1 LLLQNWWFT
10 TLIGTKLPIQP
21 PLRDDLKCDVLIVG
35 GGASGLAA
43 AARFVGTGKKVVLL
57 EKNICGGSS
66 TGKSAGF
73 LTPDSELELSQLIRR
88 FGPTGAKDL
97 WEVPVK
103 GIDRMISLIRSGGI
117 DCDLQ
122 KQDSLF
128 LGKGSSGIKAV
139 QDEDS
144 SRKTLGY
151 ESQVYSRK
159 ELSSII
165 GSKDY
170 TAAVRYRHT
179 YGVDALR
186 YSQGLKGLLLDA
198 GISVYESSAVV
209 SLSGNSARTHMGSVT
224 ADQVIFC
231 ADKLGPDLS
240 PYSSNVY
247 HEQTFLSITEPLS
260 RKEQDFMF
268 PEEPFQCWDSDL
280 IYSYYRLTGARRLLL
295 GGGSLLTTY
304 AKNDSTNSSVIDHVI
319 GGFRRMFPNL
329 KGVRFMQYWSG
340 RIDMTRDLLPTVLRE
355 PSSPSVH
362 RVLGCVGLPW
372 ATFCGDFAA
381 RQVLAKA
388 ETGDEKYYRYFDVNR
403 RFLVPIWLEKIMGKR
418 LAFPLNNAW
427 AKYYQKDRREPGG
440 KAQSTAPRFGTSS

>member
-1 LLLQNWWFT
+1 M
-10 TLIGTKLPIQP
+10 LII
-21 PLRDDLKCDVLIVG
+21 G

-43 AARFVGTGKKVVLL
+43 AARFIGAGKSVVLL

-103 GIDRMISLIRSGGI
+103 GIDRMLSLIGAGAI

-122 KQDSLF
+122 KQDSLL
-128 LGKGSSGIKAV
+128 LGKGSGGIKV
-139 QDEDS
+139 VLDEDA
-144 SRKTLGY
+144 SRRSLGY
-151 ESQVYSRK
+151 ESKVYHGE
-159 ELSSII
+159 ELASII
-165 GSKDY
+165 GSKGY
-170 TAAVRYRHT
+170 TAAVRYRDT

-186 YSQGLKGLLLDA
+186 YAQGIKGMLINA

-209 SLSGNSARTHMGSVT
+209 SFSGHTARTHMGSVT

-231 ADKLGPDLS
+231 ADKLDPDLS

-260 RKEQDFMF
+260 WEEEHSMF
-268 PEEPFQCWDSDL
+268 PEVPFQCWDSDL

-304 AKNDSTNSSVIDHVI
+304 AKNDSTTPNVIDHVI
-319 GGFRRMFPNL
+319 RGFRRMFPNL
-329 KGVRFMQYWSG
+329 KGVRFIQYWSG

-355 PSSPSVH
+355 PSSPWVH

-381 RQVLAKA
+381 RQVLAEA
-388 ETGDEKYYRYFDVNR
+388 ETGDEKYYRYFDVDR
-403 RFLVPIWLEKIMGKR
+403 KFLVPIWLEKITGKR

-427 AKYYQKDRREPGG
+427 AKYYQKEGRASEWSRR
-440 KAQSTAPRFGTSS
+440 ANAPSSGASS

>member
-1 LLLQNWWFT
+1 M
-10 TLIGTKLPIQP
+10 
-21 PLRDDLKCDVLIVG
+21 LIVG

-43 AARFVGTGKKVVLL
+43 AARFVGTGKRVVLL
-57 EKNICGGSS
+57 ERNICGGSS

-88 FGPTGAKDL
+88 FGPYGARDL

-103 GIDRMISLIRSGGI
+103 GIDRMISLISSGGI

-128 LGKGSSGIKAV
+128 LGGGSGGIKAV
-139 QDEDS
+139 RDEDS
-144 SRKTLGY
+144 SRRCLGY
-151 ESQVYSRK
+151 ESQVYSGSG
-159 ELSSII
+159 LGSII
-165 GSKDY
+165 GSKGY
-170 TAAVRYRHT
+170 TAAVRYRDT

-186 YSQGLKGLLLDA
+186 YAQGIKGMLIDA

-209 SLSGNSARTHMGSVT
+209 SFLGHTARTHMGSVT
-224 ADQVIFC
+224 ADQIIFC

-260 RKEQDFMF
+260 RKEQDSMF

-280 IYSYYRLTGARRLLL
+280 IYSYYRLTGAKRLLL

-304 AKNDSTNSSVIDHVI
+304 AKNDSTTSKVIDHVI

-329 KGVRFMQYWSG
+329 KGVRFIQYWPC

-355 PSSPSVH
+355 PDSPWVH

-381 RQVLAKA
+381 RQVLADA

-403 RFLVPIWLEKIMGKR
+403 RFLIPIWLEKIMGKR
-418 LAFPLNNAW
+418 LAFPFNNAW
-427 AKYYQKDRREPGG
+427 AKYYQKDRNESEG
-440 KAQSTAPRFGTSS
+440 KARTSVPGSGVSS

>member
-1 LLLQNWWFT
+1 MLLQNWWFT
-10 TLIGTKLPIQP
+10 TLIGTSLPIQP
-21 PLRDDLKCDVLIVG
+21 PLKEDLKCDVLIVG

-43 AARFVGTGKKVVLL
+43 AARLAGTGKKVVLL

-88 FGPTGAKDL
+88 FGPTGARAL
-97 WEVPVK
+97 WDVPVK
-103 GIDRMISLIRSGGI
+103 GIDRMVSLIKSAGI

-128 LGKGSSGIKAV
+128 LGKGRRGIRAV

-144 SRKTLGY
+144 SRRSLGY
-151 ESQVYSRK
+151 ESQVYGGG
-159 ELSSII
+159 ELDSII
-165 GSKDY
+165 GSKGY
-170 TAAVRYRHT
+170 TAAVRYRDT

-186 YSQGLKGLLLDA
+186 YTQGIKGMLIDA
-198 GISVYESSAVV
+198 GIIVCESSAVV
-209 SLSGNSARTHMGSVT
+209 SFSGHTAHTHMGSVT
-224 ADQVIFC
+224 ADHVIFC

-260 RKEQDFMF
+260 AKEQNSMF

-280 IYSYYRLTGARRLLL
+280 VYSYYRLTGAKRLLL

-304 AKNDSTNSSVIDHVI
+304 AKNDSTTTGVVDHVI
-319 GGFRRMFPNL
+319 EGFRRMFPYL
-329 KGVRFMQYWSG
+329 KGVRFIQYWPG

-355 PSSPSVH
+355 PASPWVH

-372 ATFCGDFAA
+372 ATFCGEFAA
-381 RQVLAKA
+381 RQVLAEA
-388 ETGDEKYYRYFDVNR
+388 EAGDEKYYRYFDINR
-403 RFLVPIWLEKIMGKR
+403 RFLVPIWLEKIIGKR

-427 AKYYQKDRREPGG
+427 AKYYQKDR
-440 KAQSTAPRFGTSS
+440 

>member
-1 LLLQNWWFT
+1 M
-10 TLIGTKLPIQP
+10 
-21 PLRDDLKCDVLIVG
+21 KCDVLIIG

-43 AARFVGTGKKVVLL
+43 AARFIGTGKKVVLL

-97 WEVPVK
+97 WDVPVK
-103 GIDRMISLIRSGGI
+103 GIDRMISLVRSGGI

-122 KQDSLF
+122 RQDSLF
-128 LGKGSSGIKAV
+128 LGKGSGGTKAV
-139 QDEDS
+139 QDEYS
-144 SRKTLGY
+144 SRRSLGY
-151 ESQVYSRK
+151 ESQVYYCRD
-159 ELSSII
+159 LASII
-165 GSKDY
+165 GSKGY
-170 TAAVRYRHT
+170 AAAVRYRNT

-186 YSQGLKGLLLDA
+186 YAQGVKGVLIDS
-198 GISVYESSAVV
+198 GISVYESSPVE
-209 SLSGNSARTHMGSVT
+209 SFSKYTARTHMGSVT

-231 ADKLGPDLS
+231 ADKLGPELS

-260 RKEQDFMF
+260 PKEQYSMF

-280 IYSYYRLTGARRLLL
+280 IYSYFRLTGARRLLL

-304 AKNDSTNSSVIDHVI
+304 AKNDSTASRVVDHVI

-329 KGVRFMQYWSG
+329 KGVRFIQYWSG

-355 PSSPSVH
+355 PAFPRVH

-372 ATFCGDFAA
+372 ATFCGDFVA
-381 RQVLAKA
+381 RQVLAEA

-427 AKYYQKDRREPGG
+427 AKYYQKDNRR
-440 KAQSTAPRFGTSS
+440 S